1 MRGFIEIRNEYG
13 NKILVNIKYIEE
25 VREHPDDT
33 CTIYLAFTC
42 PDANE
47 QDHYEINKP
56 YEEIISLIEKAV
68 QDD

>member
-13 NKILVNIKYIEE
+13 NKILVNTKYIEE
-25 VREHPDDT
+25 VRENPDDT
-33 CTIYLAFTC
+33 CTICLAFTR

-47 QDHYEINKP
+47 QDYYEVNKP